1 MARVTQSR
9 GANRGARPLAF
20 GAESV
25 VTRMSQLVGEPI
37 DISDL
42 PKGRVLAA
50 LYNNAKPQGLG
61 FIDANPGFMSEN
73 EAGALLAVATFFD
86 YLHGRVMKVNLAGHA
101 FHPWGYDRDNG
112 AGLAAEV
119 VGRLRS
125 TGSTRPIVLHD
136 VMDRTRRAA
145 RDALRMVVPGSDLS
159 DVCTLAMS
167 TRPDSVRGAT
177 VWGIG
182 RHIG

>member
-1 MARVTQSR
+1 MRAERIAVSAVSTKMAPTQGCRHGARHAVARREPR
-9 GANRGARPLAF
+9 GATASF

-25 VTRMSQLVGEPI
+25 VTRMSQLIGEPI

-61 FIDANPGFMSEN
+61 FIDASPGFMSEN

-86 YLHGRVMKVNLAGHA
+86 YVHGRVMKVNLAGHA

-119 VGRLRS
+119 VGRLR
-125 TGSTRPIVLHD
+125 RP
-136 VMDRTRRAA
+136 
-145 RDALRMVVPGSDLS
+145 G
-159 DVCTLAMS
+159 
-167 TRPDSVRGAT
+167 RPDRLFSMT
-177 VWGIG
+177 
-182 RHIG
+182 